1 MEPEKRL
8 TPESLDYTLAAIA
21 PAFIIS
27 MIGSLVFFLIVLFFP
42 GPESGRLMWVLGLY
56 TFAAVLVARIAIE
69 QSRAQSLAY
78 MAVLGGAT
86 LLVVLRLYTARGLA
100 EYLGIPLLILL
111 LVLIAYLADRIT
123 FDCTLI
129 NENVSSHGAGL
140 LQSIGLFRSDP
151 DKKQSNS
158 SSGRK
163 RKHEPGIWVLYFSL
177 LAIPVF
183 GAGQF
188 FLSANVNR
196 GFAQRMVFIYLF
208 SALSLLVL
216 IALLSLRKYLR
227 ERGVPMDM
235 SFATRWI
242 VMGVTSVAALVTI
255 FALLPLPSQ
264 PLWNWKPPVEIARRD
279 NLKPNR
285 FGFGNDG
292 VDPPKD
298 SNQPVQPQPQQGQ
311 QGQQGQPGQPGQQG
325 QSGQSGQSGQQPQ
338 QPQQPQP
345 PAENQPAPSNENAKP
360 SSPEAPKKPDDRGA
374 PRDNGAPKAP
384 EGENAPKAPDDE
396 VNPLEPNDGAKAELP
411 PAATNP
417 STSWQLQLDW
427 SSLFSWL
434 LLLILLLVAL
444 VFGWSQRQAL
454 LRFLSELFGRK
465 PYATTGDPEPT
476 AISSPEQASSFA
488 SYANP
493 FGTAQLKPEQIVR
506 HTFRALIAWGREHR
520 VNRTEEETP
529 DEFVRRVA
537 RKYPEQ
543 LSNLVHLGNLYG
555 RIAYAKR
562 PVNASELSPLR
573 ELWSWW
579 ESSLR

>member
-56 TFAAVLVARIAIE
+56 TFAAVLIARIAIE
-69 QSRAQSLAY
+69 QSRAQSLGY

-100 EYLGIPLLILL
+100 EYMGIPLLVLL

-129 NENVSSHGAGL
+129 HENISSRGAGL
-140 LQSIGLFRSDP
+140 LQSIGLFRTDP
-151 DKKQSNS
+151 DRKQSGIS
-158 SSGRK
+158 GGRK
-163 RKHEPGIWVLYFSL
+163 RKHDPGIWVLYFSL

-188 FLSANVNR
+188 FLSANANR
-196 GFAQRMVFIYLF
+196 GFAERMVFIYLF
-208 SALSLLVL
+208 SSLSLLVL

-227 ERGVPMDM
+227 EREVPMDL

-242 VMGVTSVAALVTI
+242 VMGVASVAALVTL
-255 FALLPLPSQ
+255 FALLPLPNQ
-264 PLWNWKPPVEIARRD
+264 PLWNWKLPVEIARRD

-285 FGFGNDG
+285 VGFGKDG
-292 VDPPKD
+292 VHPPED
-298 SNQPVQPQPQQGQ
+298 SNQQPQQGQ
-311 QGQQGQPGQPGQQG
+311 QGQQPDQPD
-325 QSGQSGQSGQQPQ
+325 
-338 QPQQPQP
+338 
-345 PAENQPAPSNENAKP
+345 QPAPSNQNDQQP
-360 SSPEAPKKPDDRGA
+360 SPEANKQGDDPNARRGDA
-374 PRDNGAPKAP
+374 
-384 EGENAPKAPDDE
+384 EPKAPDDG
-396 VNPLEPNDGAKAELP
+396 NAPKPDDNAKRREPDDGAKEEP
-411 PAATNP
+411 PAAP
-417 STSWQLQLDW
+417 EKSSSSWQLQWDW
-427 SSLFSWL
+427 GSLVSWL
-434 LLLILLLVAL
+434 LLLILVLIALL
-444 VFGWSQRQAL
+444 FGWSQRQSL

-465 PYATTGDPEPT
+465 SGATE
-476 AISSPEQASSFA
+476 SSPEPSESSSAEQTSTFD
-488 SYANP
+488 SFANP
-493 FGTAQLKPEQIVR
+493 FGTPRLQPEQIVR

-562 PVNASELSPLR
+562 PVNANELGPLR

-579 ESSLR
+579 ESSSR